1 MSNVEFDVNSKGVGV
16 ESPCNAP
23 SKAADVLW
31 PLRQSEL
38 HQATVKLDNL
48 RSLRF
53 ETVMTIK
60 QTVDSRVEYSF
71 GKSFILDKAG

>member
-60 QTVDSRVEYSF
+60 QTADSRVEYSF